1 MKRTALIA
9 LLLLAMWAFKA
20 SALGAEVL
28 SLTDE
33 AEGADDRTYVLT
45 DENGAYVTSRR
56 GRIFEGDEYISGG
69 NLLYVVTRVDDE
81 TGTAVA
87 RLAGEEPS
95 DAQEAFSAFAEKA
108 KRIAMYSTHSDESY
122 IPGDGDS
129 SLLKDAGIY
138 DVGEALRKNLEAL
151 GVDVSYSHETFF
163 PHDAGAYRRSR
174 SVAASLLK
182 SNPDALIDIH
192 RDGVS
197 ADEYETRVNGEET
210 SKVRLFVGRTN
221 ANAAENRAFAKKLKS
236 VADEKYPGLVKD
248 IFIGKGNYNQDLF
261 PEAILLEFGTHEI
274 EKEKAVDSTKY
285 MANVLYDAL
294 YEDKPSD
301 GKAVSKGA
309 SRGVAWLIGL
319 SVLAAAVFAVVST
332 GSFRGAGTKMKRT
345 FEEVTGGAFTG
356 KKRGK

>member
-1 MKRTALIA
+1 MRKKI
-9 LLLLAMWAFKA
+9 LLAILLVLALVPRA
-20 SALGAEVL
+20 SGEDVYEP
-28 SLTDE
+28 SDE
-33 AEGADDRTYVLT
+33 PEGEDRRAYVLA
-45 DENGAYVTSRR
+45 DESGARITSRC
-56 GRIFEGDEYISGG
+56 GRIFVGDEYISGG

-81 TGTAVA
+81 ACVATA

-95 DAQEAFSAFAEKA
+95 DAAQAFSAAAEAAK

-129 SLLKDAGIY
+129 SLLKNAGIY
-138 DVGEALRKNLEAL
+138 DVGEALKKHLEEL
-151 GVDVSYSHETFF
+151 GVEVSYSHETFF

-174 SVAASLLK
+174 AVAASLLK

-197 ADEYETRVNGEET
+197 ADEYETKVDGEET
-210 SKVRLFVGRTN
+210 SMVRLFVGRTN
-221 ANAAENRAFAKKLKS
+221 ANAAENRAFAKRLKS
-236 VADEKYPGLVKD
+236 IADEKYPGLVKD
-248 IFIGKGNYNQDLF
+248 IFIGKGNYNQDLY

-274 EKEKAVDSTKY
+274 EKDKAIDSTRY

-294 YEDKPSD
+294 YEDASGDARTP
-301 GKAVSKGA
+301 SKGA
-309 SRGVAWLIGL
+309 SKGTAWLIGIA
-319 SVLAAAVFAVVST
+319 VLAAAVFAVVST

-345 FEEVTGGAFTG
+345 FEEVTGGAFSG